1 MQFGKAIPAS
11 RRKGPRTL
19 MPRGRVHRNVL
30 GAVVDRTGR
39 GGTTKV
45 RSAFEAV
52 EARYAAQGLRLTRP
66 VSAEIVRIPIM
77 GASTSS
83 ADGHVLHVSARA
95 VGSEMLDGLIA
106 HEMGHMLLTEAG
118 HPSHDARVIERVW
131 RTVDL
136 PRAGQEVYRQAYNHV
151 QDVYADDLAFRTDLG
166 DERAY
171 AFFTGWVR
179 NNASTV
185 SRSRWE
191 NVGRSVGSGFALGN
205 LVRRRLVSKDDDLW
219 DAARAFDRA
228 AGLESVEGFARFFES
243 LPTDVSSAVIL
254 ERARL
259 LETLVL
265 DAAKGR
271 AKPRTF

>member
-1 MQFGKAIPAS
+1 MRFGKAIPAS

-19 MPRGRVHRNVL
+19 MASGRVHRNVL

-45 RSAFEAV
+45 RRAFEAV

-66 VSAEIVRIPIM
+66 VSAEIVRIAIM

-136 PRAGQEVYRQAYNHV
+136 PRAGQEVYGQAYNHV

-171 AFFTGWVR
+171 AFFAGWVR

-191 NVGRSVGSGFALGN
+191 NVGLSVGSGFALGN
-205 LVRRRLVSKDDDLW
+205 LGRRGLIARDDNLW
-219 DAARAFDRA
+219 HVARTFDRDV
-228 AGLESVEGFARFFES
+228 GLESVDVFARFYETLPKDPSAAGLVKRAES
-243 LPTDVSSAVIL
+243 L
-254 ERARL
+254 AR
-259 LETLVL
+259 LVL
-265 DAAKGR
+265 DAANGR
-271 AKPRTF
+271 QKPRTF